1 MSWIV
6 LVPACIFC
14 GLLLYCVCRLLRKV
28 RRLERQVARLKMELG
43 IERTFAG
50 YSRIYLDDTLVGNG
64 RQVRIRSDI
73 YMKISRVLPLIA
85 PKVSASSY
93 VSNIVEEHMKRY
105 GGLLNEEIEYYMYN
119 GVLWKN

>member
-1 MSWIV
+1 
-6 LVPACIFC
+6 
-14 GLLLYCVCRLLRKV
+14 
-28 RRLERQVARLKMELG
+28 MELG

-50 YSRIYLDDTLVGNG
+50 YSRIYLDDTPVGNG

-73 YMKISRVLPLIA
+73 YMKVSRVLPLIA